1 MNKNPTCESAL
12 TINYTM
18 EDVRQSIL
26 KAYEALRA
34 NPANLHQVRCA
45 QQVLGKV
52 TATAAQQLKYHK
64 MTETAPTPALQHF
77 LTGAATKDEPAPK
90 TRKSAKTPPPTKNGR
105 ELLEMAVEFNRIV
118 SAFRDYL
125 RRVGEPHAMSIFDAL
140 IILHTNMIVKAR
152 G

>member
-12 TINYTM
+12 TIDYTM

-64 MTETAPTPALQHF
+64 MTETAPTPALARF
-77 LTGAATKDEPAPK
+77 LTGEAKKTAESKTNGKKRESLTVGVLRYQFSRYAGQMAGELCRDLPK
-90 TRKSAKTPPPTKNGR
+90 NRRALAILRDLTGVYGDLMD
-105 ELLEMAVEFNRIV
+105 LL
-118 SAFRDYL
+118 
-125 RRVGEPHAMSIFDAL
+125 
-140 IILHTNMIVKAR
+140 VK
-152 G
+152 